1 MGFGWLLM
9 EGVIQVA
16 SPGGL
21 IAPRTAIGTDREGR
35 LILFEADGI
44 ENDHVGLTLM
54 QVRRGECKR

>member
-1 MGFGWLLM
+1 M